1 MTNTNTEQEYV
12 PARKT
17 QLHYYKN
24 VPLYVQGQGQKFV
37 LYKPSGMTLH
47 DMRIEEGLHPNK
59 LYIKQTDKIAGIQE
73 VQKVFNQQLKDN
85 IQSDNP
91 EKVKELVVSIME
103 ETLTEPRSGSLEGVS
118 DTVNILVDEY
128 TQEHDVIKN
137 LWDVSSKDYTTALHS
152 INVMALVLSYAAYE
166 DYSLQQKKIMG
177 LCALLHDVGKT
188 KINTDLLTAPRKL
201 TDEEFQEI
209 QRHTT
214 TGFNILSNCKF
225 ESREIKFSALQHHEK
240 LDGSGYPNQLTQIME
255 VSKIIG
261 FIDCYE
267 ALTNDDRPYRS
278 AMDPLK
284 ALTLIKKDV
293 EAGKFDQNI
302 FEKFAYSLL

>member
-1 MTNTNTEQEYV
+1 MEREYI
-12 PARKT
+12 PARTT
-17 QLHYYKN
+17 QLNYYKD
-24 VPLYVQGQGQKFV
+24 VPLYIQGQEQKFV

-47 DMRIEEGLHPNK
+47 DMRIAEGLHPKK

-73 VQKVFNQQLKDN
+73 VQKVFNQQLKEN
-85 IQSDNP
+85 IQSGNP
-91 EKVKELVVSIME
+91 EKIKELIVSIME

-118 DTVNILVDEY
+118 DTVNILVTEY
-128 TQEHDVIKN
+128 TEESDVIKN
-137 LWDVSSKDYTTALHS
+137 LWDVSSKDYTTVLHS
-152 INVMALVLSYAAYE
+152 INVMALVLSYASFM
-166 DYSLQQKKIMG
+166 DCSLPQKKIWG
-177 LCALLHDVGKT
+177 LSALLHDVGKT

-214 TGFNILSNCKF
+214 AGFTILNNCKF
-225 ESREIKFSALQHHEK
+225 ESREIKLAALQHHEK
-240 LDGSGYPNQLTQIME
+240 LDGSGYPNGLTRTSE
-255 VSKIIG
+255 VSQIIG

-284 ALTLIKKDV
+284 ALKLIKKDV
-293 EAGKFDQNI
+293 EAGKFDKKI
-302 FEKFAYSLL
+302 FEKFSYSLL

>member
-1 MTNTNTEQEYV
+1 MELEYI

-17 QLHYYKN
+17 QLNYYN
-24 VPLYVQGQGQKFV
+24 DVPLYIQGKGQKFV

-47 DMRIEEGLHPNK
+47 NMRVEEGLHPNK

-73 VQKVFNQQLKDN
+73 VQKVFNQQLQEN
-85 IQSDNP
+85 IQSKNP
-91 EKVKELVVSIME
+91 EKVRETVVSIME

-128 TQEHDVIKN
+128 TQEHDVIKT
-137 LWDVSSKDYTTALHS
+137 LWDVSSKDYTTVLHS
-152 INVMALVLSYAAYE
+152 INVMALVLSYAAYAN
-166 DYSLQQKKIMG
+166 YSLNQKKIMG
-177 LCALLHDVGKT
+177 LSALLHDVGKT

-201 TDEEFQEI
+201 TDEEFLEI

-214 TGFNILSNCKF
+214 RGFNILSSCKF
-225 ESREIKFSALQHHEK
+225 EGEEIKLTALQHHEK
-240 LDGSGYPNQLTQIME
+240 LNGSGYPNRLTQIPE
-255 VSKIIG
+255 VSQIIG

-278 AMDPLK
+278 AMDSFK

-293 EAGKFDQNI
+293 EAGMFDKNI
-302 FEKFAYSLL
+302 FEKFTNSLL

>member
-1 MTNTNTEQEYV
+1 MTSINEEKVYI

-17 QLHYYKN
+17 QLHYYKD
-24 VPLYVQGQGQKFV
+24 VPLYVRGKGQKFV
-37 LYKPSGMTLH
+37 LYKPSGMTLN
-47 DMRIEEGLHPNK
+47 DMRISEGLHPNK
-59 LYIKQTDKIAGIQE
+59 LYIKQTDKVAGIQE
-73 VQKVFNQQLKDN
+73 VQKVFNKQLKEN
-85 IQSDNP
+85 IKSNNP
-91 EKVKELVVSIME
+91 EKVKETVVSIVE

-137 LWDVSSKDYTTALHS
+137 LFDVSSKDYTTALHS
-152 INVMALVLSYAAYE
+152 INVMALVLSYAVYE
-166 DYSLQQKKIMG
+166 DFALSQQKTMG

-188 KINTDLLTAPRKL
+188 KINTDLLVAPRRL
-201 TDEEFQEI
+201 TDEEFLEI

-214 TGFNILSNCKF
+214 MGFNILSNCKF
-225 ESREIKFSALQHHEK
+225 ESREIKLTALQHHEK
-240 LDGSGYPNQLTQIME
+240 LDGSGYPNQLTQIQEM
-255 VSKIIG
+255 SKIIG

-284 ALTLIKKDV
+284 ALMLIKKDV
-293 EAGKFDQNI
+293 EAGKFDKRI
-302 FEKFAYSLL
+302 FEKFAHSLL